1 MREIG
6 EGDVWNNFGKLETY
20 KDHLVALEA
29 APSGAH
35 FEAKVRLF
43 LSNDTMSVV
52 GDISRIN
59 SYEGQNECLKD
70 YKLKNYC
77 MCRDYFEKTQLA
89 KKTEEAKKKKMKA
102 QNRKKKRKRKSLWG

>member
-43 LSNDTMSVV
+43 LNNDTMSVV

-59 SYEGQNECLKD
+59 SYEGQNNCLKD

-77 MCRDYFEKTQLA
+77 MCRDYFENMQLT
-89 KKTEEAKKKKMKA
+89 KKTSEAKKKA
-102 QNRKKKRKRKSLWG
+102 QKRKRRRKSLWG